1 MPSFWSCVTVH
12 PHQEALALRNIRR
25 QGFESWYP
33 FILAPRGFRRT
44 LRVCPV
50 FPGYVF
56 VRLDDELVN
65 WSPLNSTLGVRR
77 LLTAT
82 ANGDYRRP
90 ARVPFADDLWR
101 LRLRPSGTNQPQ
113 DMIEPG
119 TIVRVLRGP
128 FQERTGLVELS
139 EGDRVKLLLQ
149 AFNREV
155 TIEFSVDNVQLIRRP
170 TGTVALA

>member
-25 QGFESWYP
+25 QGFTSFYP
-33 FILAPRGFRRT
+33 FSLVANNRRR
-44 LRVCPV
+44 LVVRPL
-50 FPGYVF
+50 FPGYIF
-56 VRLDDELVN
+56 IQLDDQVFN
-65 WSPLNSTLGVRR
+65 WSPLNNTLGVRR
-77 LLTAT
+77 LITAT
-82 ANGDYRRP
+82 TAGDYRYP

-101 LRLRPSGTNQPQ
+101 LRLRPSSVNEPEL
-113 DMIEPG
+113 IPPG

-155 TIEFSVDNVQLIRRP
+155 SIEFSVENVQLIRRP